1 MLCCVN
7 VGTMSLMFAGMNS
20 VSSTT
25 CLTEP
30 LGEEP
35 RENGPLL
42 LGMSIGELIK
52 AFREVFFMNWRIK
65 ASDVAAIIGANPY
78 RTREDVLNEYTG
90 LGTNSEREFQKAL
103 VEEAPDV
110 QKVVLETIERSKI
123 FDLDAKKEVAALP
136 ESVKE
141 YVTHEVYKNNGT
153 QREKRTQ
160 KTHDVTPDKKR
171 YTMKITEDVTLV
183 GYIDGRK
190 EDRIVEIKN
199 RQNRLFNK
207 VPKYEWVQC
216 QVYMKLTGIP
226 KCTLIEQYGEKS
238 NSFDLEFSDT
248 SWEVDILPRLR
259 EFAWELVENN
269 IIIYK

>member
-1 MLCCVN
+1 
-7 VGTMSLMFAGMNS
+7 MSFMFAGMNS

-25 CLTEP
+25 CLTDPSGPEFT
-30 LGEEP
+30 GEEP

-78 RTREDVLNEYTG
+78 KTREDVLNEYIG
-90 LGTNSEREFQKAL
+90 LGTRSEREFQKAL

-136 ESVKE
+136 ESVRE

-153 QREKRTQ
+153 QREKKTQ

-190 EDRIVEIKN
+190 EDRIIEIKN

-216 QVYMKLTGIP
+216 QVYMKLTDIP

-238 NSFDLEFSDT
+238 NSFDIDFSET

-259 EFAWELVENN
+259 EFAWELVESTVSE
-269 IIIYK
+269 